1 MKISIVCSSTEHPI
15 HSYLKRWMGRWSP
28 KHDVELVNK
37 STDLQGGDILFLISC
52 TEIIGPELRTK
63 YKHSLVAHASA
74 VPDGRGWSPHI
85 WQIVEG
91 KNSIPVTLLEA
102 EDEVDSGAI
111 WNQLTVHLEGHE
123 LYDEIYSK
131 LNEVI
136 LQLMDSAVE
145 NVGTV
150 RPRAQESGEPT
161 YYRRRT
167 PEDSRLD
174 PNESIAEQ
182 FELLRVADPDRF
194 PCFIEY
200 RGKQFSVTL
209 RKMKSS

>member
-1 MKISIVCSSTEHPI
+1 MKISIVCSSTEHPV
-15 HSYLKRWMGRWSP
+15 HSYLKQWIDRWSL
-28 KHDVELVNK
+28 KHDVELVRK
-37 STDLQGGDILFLISC
+37 SKDLPGGDILFLISC
-52 TEIIGPELRTK
+52 TEIINSEIRAK
-63 YKHSLVAHASA
+63 YKHSLVVHASA

-102 EDEVDSGAI
+102 EEEVDSGAI
-111 WNQLTVHLEGHE
+111 WNQLSVHLEGHE
-123 LYDEIYSK
+123 LCDEINSK
-131 LNEVI
+131 LFQVI

-150 RPRAQESGEPT
+150 RPRAQESRDPT
-161 YYRRRT
+161 YYRKRT

-174 PNESIAEQ
+174 PNKTIAEQ
-182 FELLRVADPDRF
+182 FDLLRVADPDRF

-200 RGKQFSVTL
+200 RGKQYAVTL
-209 RKMKSS
+209 RKMKSL